1 LNTQI
6 VHFGE
11 STMLAQDFGPV
22 RLILPDVDAAIVW
35 RGALLSVKGADMK
48 DPVQAHLAVAG
59 WSALAAASLSAGVS
73 PSGEAQSWG
82 DHARGK
88 TPSELAGDPSSV
100 ALAVAGLRAIGA
112 GYSDLVSLGDEII
125 GWLTVQIIAPVEA
138 GEKTARFFA
147 RPKAG

>member
-1 LNTQI
+1 
-6 VHFGE
+6 
-11 STMLAQDFGPV
+11 MLAQDFGPV

-35 RGALLSVKGADMK
+35 RDALLRVKGKGADMK
-48 DPVQAHLAVAG
+48 DPVEAHLGVAVF
-59 WSALAAASLSAGVS
+59 SAAAAASLSADVS

-82 DHARGK
+82 DHARSK
-88 TPSELAGDPSSV
+88 TPSELADDPSSM

-125 GWLTVQIIAPVEA
+125 EWLTAQIIAPVEA

-147 RPKAG
+147 RPKVG